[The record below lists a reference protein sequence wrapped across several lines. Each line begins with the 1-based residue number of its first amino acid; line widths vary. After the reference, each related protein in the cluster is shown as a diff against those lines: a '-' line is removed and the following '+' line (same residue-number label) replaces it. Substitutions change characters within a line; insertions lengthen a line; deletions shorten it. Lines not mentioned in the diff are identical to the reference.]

1 MSLHDIDRLVKS
13 AFRTEEY
20 SYKNKYWKD
29 LESRLGASKS
39 GGSVGK
45 VFGALAVLIA
55 GLSVSTDQLNIEQST
70 TSSQYISE
78 IREIKNGNKS
88 MNLPKENLAFIGVEI
103 QPDNQNTFGNNTFKK
118 KPSSTLSI
126 VRDKNE
132 SIEPSAHITSSLEE
146 QYLTANALLSQE
158 NKSIQRANSETFQVE
173 KTFPSSE
180 NISLIKFS
188 KINAGQIASISLKPT
203 SEDLARPLA
212 DETEFGGKIKQS
224 SITQYFIQGGAYYL
238 QLNPNIV
245 DQNNIPENFEKEFKS
260 FGMSGG
266 EILVGIKR
274 KGFKIASGIGVS
286 SISKTFAYKFS
297 EENISTAENIN
308 STNYLDNV
316 DSSFSHYEINEFQN
330 NNNSNFD
337 IGASVYQ
344 VDSNFITVTDTIRTT
359 SKEVIESN
367 IALAYQLNY
376 LNIPIQIG
384 YEIDIKRFFVDI
396 SAAIQLGVLTNYNGY
411 KYNDKAEGSK
421 TIITSTYLNPVTL
434 SYSVAVGAG
443 YNITPTISVIAQPVY
458 SSTLVGAFKNIKP
471 NKIAGFGGKL
481 ALQYQF

>member
-39 GGSVGK
+39 EGSVGK
-45 VFGALAVLIA
+45 VFGAFAILLA

-70 TSSQYISE
+70 TSSQHIAE
-78 IREIKNGNKS
+78 IQEIKNGNKS
-88 MNLPKENLAFIGVEI
+88 MSLSKENLAFIGVEI
-103 QPDNQNTFGNNTFKK
+103 QPNNQNTFGNNTFKK

-132 SIEPSAHITSSLEE
+132 SIEPSAHFASPSEK
-146 QYLTANALLSQE
+146 QSLTANALLSQE
-158 NKSIQRANSETFQVE
+158 NKSIQRTNSEPFQVE

-180 NISLIKFS
+180 NISLTKFS
-188 KINAGQIASISLKPT
+188 KINPAQIASISLKPT
-203 SEDLARPLA
+203 FEELARPLA

-238 QLNPNIV
+238 HLNPDIV

-266 EILVGIKR
+266 EVIVGMKR
-274 KGFKIASGIGVS
+274 KGFKVASGIGVS

-297 EENISTAENIN
+297 VESSSTKEIIN
-308 STNYLDNV
+308 SNTYLDNV
-316 DSSFSHYEINEFQN
+316 DSNFSHYEINEFDN
-330 NNNSNFD
+330 ETSSNFD
-337 IGASVYQ
+337 ITNALYT
-344 VDSNFITVTDTIRTT
+344 VDSNFVTVTDTTRTT
-359 SKEVIESN
+359 SKKVTENN

-376 LNIPIQIG
+376 MNIPVQIG
-384 YEIDIKRFFVDI
+384 YEIEIKRFFVDI
-396 SAAIQLGVLTNYNGY
+396 NAALQLGVLTNYNGY
-411 KYNDKAEGSK
+411 KYDDKVEGAK
-421 TIITSTYLNPVTL
+421 TLITSKDLNPITL

-458 SSTLVGAFKNIKP
+458 SSTLVGAFKHIKP
-471 NKIAGFGGKL
+471 NRIAGLGGKL
-481 ALQYQF
+481 ALRYQF

>member
-1 MSLHDIDRLVKS
+1 MSLNDIDRLVKS

-29 LESRLGASKS
+29 LESKLGPSKS
-39 GGSVGK
+39 GSPFGK
-45 VFGALAVLIA
+45 ILGALAVIIA
-55 GLSVSTDQLNIEQST
+55 GFSISTDQLNIT
-70 TSSQYISE
+70 PTVTSSQNTTELRAFKDGSKSTVLLDLNTASISTE
-78 IREIKNGNKS
+78 LQS
-88 MNLPKENLAFIGVEI
+88 DI
-103 QPDNQNTFGNNTFKK
+103 QSTNGNNTVTNK
-118 KPSSTLSI
+118 SSSALSI
-126 VRDKNE
+126 IRFKNE
-132 SIEPSAHITSSLEE
+132 LTESSILTSNSSVKETANISALVSLENE
-146 QYLTANALLSQE
+146 STQTTYSEEVLFDKSSQTTENVALTRFPKINSKQISGISFKTANEEL
-158 NKSIQRANSETFQVE
+158 
-173 KTFPSSE
+173 
-180 NISLIKFS
+180 
-188 KINAGQIASISLKPT
+188 
-203 SEDLARPLA
+203 DRPLA
-212 DETEFGGKIKQS
+212 DETEFGGKIKES
-224 SITQYFIQGGAYYL
+224 SLTQYFIQGGLYYL
-238 QLNPNIV
+238 KLNPDII
-245 DQNNIPENFEKEFKS
+245 DQNNIPEDFEKEFKS

-266 EILVGIKR
+266 EILVGMKR

-297 EENISTAENIN
+297 EENISTAEIIN

-384 YEIDIKRFFVDI
+384 YEIDIKRFFIDI
-396 SAAIQLGVLTNYNGY
+396 NAAIQLGVLTNYNGY